1 MKLSEAIRIGS
12 QRYPQ
17 AFGQETKHA
26 TYTRLV
32 QIVDPEVGT
41 DAWGAAYVALF
52 GELPEL
58 DFSYWTLP
66 LYDRVLAKCDD
77 AARLRFV
84 PLENPVNGMVCRVA
98 MIINQLNDKERWTR
112 EQIADWLESIG
123 C

>member
-17 AFGQETKHA
+17 AFGHETEYAK
-26 TYTRLV
+26 YTRLS
-32 QIVDPEVGT
+32 QITDYRVGT

-66 LYDRVLAKCDD
+66 LYDRVLAKVDNGLKLQ
-77 AARLRFV
+77 RV

>member
-17 AFGQETKHA
+17 AFGEETKHA
-26 TYTRLV
+26 AYTRLV
-32 QIVDPEVGT
+32 QITDQAIGT

-58 DFSYWTLP
+58 DLSYWTFP
-66 LYDRVLAKCDD
+66 LYDRVLSRVDRGAM
-77 AARLRFV
+77 LQSV
-84 PLENPVNGMVCRVA
+84 PLENPVNGMFCRVA
-98 MIINQLNDKERWTR
+98 MIVNQLNDKERWTR